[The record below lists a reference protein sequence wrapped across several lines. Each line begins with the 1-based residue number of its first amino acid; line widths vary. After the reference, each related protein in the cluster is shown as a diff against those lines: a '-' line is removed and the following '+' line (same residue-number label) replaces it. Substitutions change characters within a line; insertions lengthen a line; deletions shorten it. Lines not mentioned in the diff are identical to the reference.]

1 MLLIFDFD
9 GVLADSLPL
18 MLTIAEQV
26 CHKLGFNRH
35 PTPADLEALE
45 RMQFSELGRQ
55 LDLPLDK
62 IEDFSKQCIDAFN
75 NYQGIIPIFPGMKEA
90 LLKLSEKSKIAIIT
104 GNSQITVQRFLSGHQ
119 LEGVVDLISGIE
131 EPGGRADKI
140 RMMLDKLQ
148 GTPELSYMIG
158 DAVSDIQAARE
169 AGVKSI
175 AVGWGHQSKA
185 RLIAEQPDR
194 LAETPEDLLY
204 IIAEL
209 SGEFM
214 TD

>member
-62 IEDFSKQCIDAFN
+62 IEDFSNQCIDAFN
-75 NYQGIIPIFPGMKEA
+75 SYQGIIPIFPGMKEA
-90 LLKLSEKSKIAIIT
+90 LQRLSEKSKIAIIT
-104 GNSQITVQRFLSGHQ
+104 GNSQITVRRFLCGHQ

-140 RMMLDKLQ
+140 RMMIGKLK
-148 GTPELSYMIG
+148 GAPELSYMIG

-194 LAETPEDLLY
+194 LAERPEDLLHL
-204 IIAEL
+204 IAEL

-214 TD
+214 ID